1 MKKKLI
7 KYMIKIER
15 QYYKDNN
22 IDILCLL
29 KNIILQ
35 KMKLIYRIAYVTV
48 FYQILLII
56 INLAY
61 KLNIVFYFF
70 Y

>member
-1 MKKKLI
+1 M
-7 KYMIKIER
+7 KIER
-15 QYYKDNN
+15 QYYKNN
-22 IDILCLL
+22 NILCLL

-35 KMKLIYRIAYVTV
+35 KMKLKHRIAYVTI

-61 KLNIVFYFF
+61 KLNIVLYFL

>member
-1 MKKKLI
+1 M
-7 KYMIKIER
+7 MKIER

-22 IDILCLL
+22 IFCLL

-35 KMKLIYRIAYVTV
+35 KMKLIRIAYVTI

>member
-7 KYMIKIER
+7 KYMMKIER

-29 KNIILQ
+29 KNILQ
-35 KMKLIYRIAYVTV
+35 KIKLIYQSVYVT
-48 FYQILLII
+48 YILSHF
-56 INLAY
+56 INNN
-61 KLNIVFYFF
+61 KLSI
-70 Y
+70 